1 MHCDGDLGSI
11 RELFCAYFHSTL
23 VNVDVS
29 GVKPSLV
36 VGISR
41 VRSKDDGTFYNDGI
55 QLRSLI
61 NIHKEVEA

>member
-1 MHCDGDLGSI
+1 
-11 RELFCAYFHSTL
+11 
-23 VNVDVS
+23 
-29 GVKPSLV
+29 V

-55 QLRSLI
+55 QLGSLI

>member
-1 MHCDGDLGSI
+1 
-11 RELFCAYFHSTL
+11 
-23 VNVDVS
+23 
-29 GVKPSLV
+29 V